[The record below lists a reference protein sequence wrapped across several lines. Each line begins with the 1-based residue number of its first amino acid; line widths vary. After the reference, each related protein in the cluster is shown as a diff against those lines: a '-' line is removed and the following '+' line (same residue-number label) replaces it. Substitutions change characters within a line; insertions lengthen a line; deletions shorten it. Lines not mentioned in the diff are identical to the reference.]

1 MKKQWLGV
9 AGAALLAAVLGVLS
23 VPAEAGSLRCTVP
36 FAFQVGGQS
45 LPRGDYGVETEQ
57 ARIQIRGAKT
67 GALAVGNALEK
78 SGNSPKLVFH
88 RYGSEYILSEVWT
101 GSTGRQLSTSQH
113 ERELKTRE
121 ASFETVVV
129 PLS

>member
-1 MKKQWLGV
+1 V
-9 AGAALLAAVLGVLS
+9 
-23 VPAEAGSLRCTVP
+23 
-36 FAFQVGGQS
+36 
-45 LPRGDYGVETEQ
+45 Q
-57 ARIQIRGAKT
+57 ASIVIRGVTT
-67 GALAVGNALEK
+67 GALAVGNPLEK
-78 SGNSPKLVFH
+78 PGNAPKLVFH

-101 GSTGRQLSTSQH
+101 GSIGRKLPTSRQ